1 MNWLDIIIVILYAG
15 GLLGLGFYFK
25 DQKTKKDYFLGGRS
39 LGWFEL
45 GLSVMASQLSAI
57 SFISAAAFVGMRA
70 GGGLQWL
77 TYEFAV
83 PVAMIVLMVFIFPPL
98 YKKGVVSVYEYLEER
113 FGRSTRLLISLV
125 FQFSR
130 AFATGIMIYA
140 VALVLSVVL
149 EVPQWMTILISG
161 IVTLIYSYQGG
172 MKAVV
177 WGDAIQMII
186 LFGGILICIGYGLH
200 YLGGWQ
206 SFIDQVDQNRLQS
219 VDFSNMGFAK
229 GDEFGF
235 WPMFVGGLFLYTSY
249 YGTDQSQAQRALSAR
264 DMGQGIKM
272 LIFNGVARFPLTLSY
287 CLLGLLVGTF
297 AYANADFFSRIP
309 LDQPDLMMPVFIANY
324 LPHGVIGLLITAILA
339 AAMSSLSSAIN
350 SLSAATTQ
358 DFFTKSGAETNL
370 SYSKYLTVF
379 WGAICMG
386 LAFFAGEIADT
397 VIEAVNKIG
406 SLFYGP
412 VIATFLI
419 AILFKRI
426 KRNAMNLGLIAGV
439 FTNLL
444 LWLFTSD
451 WLFWFWWNATGAAS
465 TFVVSWLS
473 SKLFSETDI
482 ETEQEVSIMPSKKEV
497 AILLGYF
504 MLIVVISLNIEALF
518 I

>member
-1 MNWLDIIIVILYAG
+1 MNWLDIIIVIVYAA
-15 GLLGLGFYFK
+15 GLLSLGFYFK

-83 PVAMIVLMVFIFPPL
+83 PIAMIILMVVIFPPL
-98 YKKGVVSVYEYLEER
+98 YRKGIVSVYEYLEER
-113 FGRSTRLLISLV
+113 FGRSTRLLISIV

-140 VALVLSVVL
+140 VALVLSAVL
-149 EVPQWMTILISG
+149 DIPQWATILISG
-161 IVTLIYSYQGG
+161 VVTLIYSYQGG

-200 YLGGWQ
+200 YLGGWDV
-206 SFIDQVDQNRLQS
+206 FMARVDQSRIQS
-219 VDFSNMGFAK
+219 VDFSSLGFSK
-229 GDEFGF
+229 GEEFGF
-235 WPMFVGGLFLYTSY
+235 WPMFLGGLFLYASY

-264 DMGQGIKM
+264 DMGQVKKM
-272 LIFNGVARFPLTLSY
+272 LIFNGVARFPVTMSY
-287 CLLGLLVGTF
+287 CIMGLIVGTF
-297 AYANADFFSRIP
+297 AYSNPDFLSMIP
-309 LDQPDLMMPVFIANY
+309 QDRPDLMMPVFIANY
-324 LPHGVIGLLITAILA
+324 LPHGIVGLLITAILA

-358 DFFTKSGAETNL
+358 DFFTKSDGETNL
-370 SYSKYLTVF
+370 SSSKYLTIF
-379 WGAICMG
+379 WGAVCMG

-412 VIATFLI
+412 VIATFSI
-419 AILFKRI
+419 AILFKQV
-426 KRNAMNLGLIAGV
+426 KRKAMNVGLIAGV
-439 FTNLL
+439 LTNMY

-451 WLFWFWWNATGAAS
+451 WLFWFWWNVTGAMA
-465 TFVVSWLS
+465 TFLVATLS
-473 SKLFSETDI
+473 SIINKESVEKEEEKLVLE
-482 ETEQEVSIMPSKKEV
+482 PLGKEGI
-497 AILLGYF
+497 ILIIYF
-504 MLIVVISLNIEALF
+504 VFIVCISVF
-518 I
+518 IDKLL

>member
-1 MNWLDIIIVILYAG
+1 MNWLDIVIVIVYAV
-15 GLLGLGFYFK
+15 GLLSLGYYFK

-70 GGGLQWL
+70 GGGMQWL

-83 PVAMIVLMVFIFPPL
+83 PIAMIVLMVIIFPPL
-98 YKKGVVSVYEYLEER
+98 YRKGIVSVYEYLQER
-113 FGRSTRLLISLV
+113 FGRSTRLLISIV

-140 VALVLSVVL
+140 VALVLSAVL
-149 EVPQWMTILISG
+149 DIPQWATILISG

-200 YLGGWQ
+200 YLGGWDG
-206 SFIDQVDQNRLQS
+206 FLAQVDRDRIQS
-219 VDFSNMGFAK
+219 VDFSSLGFSK
-229 GDEFGF
+229 GEEFGF
-235 WPMFVGGLFLYTSY
+235 WPMLLGGMFLYTSY

-264 DMGQGIKM
+264 NIGQVKKM
-272 LIFNGVARFPLTLSY
+272 LIFNGVARFPVTLSY
-287 CLLGLLVGTF
+287 CIMGLIVGT
-297 AYANADFFSRIP
+297 YAFSNTEFLNQIP
-309 LDQPDLMMPVFIANY
+309 SDQPDLMMPVFIANY
-324 LPHGVIGLLITAILA
+324 LPHGIIGLLITAILA

-358 DFFTKSGAETNL
+358 DFFTKDDAEANL
-370 SYSKYLTVF
+370 SSSKYLTIF

-386 LAFFAGEIADT
+386 LAFFAGAIADT
-397 VIEAVNKIG
+397 VIEGVNKIG

-412 VIATFLI
+412 VIATFTV
-419 AILFKRI
+419 AILFKNI
-426 KRNAMNLGLIAGV
+426 KQRAMNLGLIAGV
-439 FTNLL
+439 ITNLL
-444 LWLFTSD
+444 LWLLTSE
-451 WLFWFWWNATGAAS
+451 WLFWFWWNVTGAFTTLLISWIMSIVAQESQDSNHEAIVLEPAKRQVMILIAYFIMIVLAS
-465 TFVVSWLS
+465 VFVD
-473 SKLFSETDI
+473 KLF
-482 ETEQEVSIMPSKKEV
+482 
-497 AILLGYF
+497 
-504 MLIVVISLNIEALF
+504 
-518 I
+518 

>member
-1 MNWLDIIIVILYAG
+1 MNWLDIVIVIVYAV
-15 GLLGLGFYFK
+15 GLLSLGIYFK

-83 PVAMIVLMVFIFPPL
+83 PIAMIILMAVIFPPL
-98 YKKGVVSVYEYLEER
+98 YRKGIVSVYEYLEER
-113 FGRSTRLLISLV
+113 FGRSTRLLISIV

-140 VALVLSVVL
+140 VALVLSTVL
-149 EVPQWMTILISG
+149 DIPQWATILISG

-186 LFGGILICIGYGLH
+186 LFGGILICIGYGLD
-200 YLGGWQ
+200 YLGGWNT
-206 SFIDQVDQNRLQS
+206 FVAKVDQSRIQS
-219 VDFSNMGFAK
+219 VDFSSLGFSK
-229 GDEFGF
+229 GEEFGF
-235 WPMFVGGLFLYTSY
+235 WPMFLGGLFLYASY

-264 DMGQGIKM
+264 DMGQVKKM
-272 LIFNGVARFPLTLSY
+272 LIFNGVARFPVTLSY
-287 CLLGLLVGTF
+287 CIMGLIVGTF
-297 AYANADFFSRIP
+297 AYSDPDFMNMIP
-309 LDQPDLMMPVFIANY
+309 QDKPDLLMPVFIANY
-324 LPHGVIGLLITAILA
+324 LPHGIVGLLITAILA

-350 SLSAATTQ
+350 SLSAASTQ
-358 DFFTKSGAETNL
+358 DFFSTKDGETNL
-370 SYSKYLTVF
+370 SSSKYLTIF
-379 WGAICMG
+379 WGAVCMG

-412 VIATFLI
+412 VIATFTI

-426 KRNAMNLGLIAGV
+426 KRRAMNTGLIAGV
-439 FTNLL
+439 LTNMY
-444 LWLFTSD
+444 LWLFTSE
-451 WLFWFWWNATGAAS
+451 WLFWFWWNVTGALATFTIAWLVS
-465 TFVVSWLS
+465 TLSKESHEKEGEKLVLEPLGKEGSILITYFVV
-473 SKLFSETDI
+473 I
-482 ETEQEVSIMPSKKEV
+482 VCVSVFIDR
-497 AILLGYF
+497 LL
-504 MLIVVISLNIEALF
+504 
-518 I
+518 

>member
-1 MNWLDIIIVILYAG
+1 MNWLDIVIVIVYAV
-15 GLLGLGFYFK
+15 GLLSLGFYFK

-83 PVAMIVLMVFIFPPL
+83 PVAMVILMVVIFPPL
-98 YKKGVVSVYEYLEER
+98 YKKGIVSVYEYLEER
-113 FGRSTRLLISLV
+113 FGRSTRLIISIV

-149 EVPQWMTILISG
+149 NVPQWATILISG

-186 LFGGILICIGYGLH
+186 LFAGIIICIGYGLH
-200 YLGGWQ
+200 YLGGWE
-206 SFIDQVDQNRLQS
+206 SFMDQVDQDRIQP
-219 VDFSNMGFAK
+219 VDFSSLGFSK
-229 GDEFGF
+229 GEEFGF
-235 WPMFVGGLFLYTSY
+235 WPMFLGGLFLYTSY

-264 DMGQGIKM
+264 DMGQVKKM
-272 LIFNGVARFPLTLSY
+272 LIFNGVARFPITMSY
-287 CLLGLLVGTF
+287 CIMGLIVGTF
-297 AYANADFFSRIP
+297 AYANPDFLSMIPADK
-309 LDQPDLMMPVFIANY
+309 PDLMMPVFIANY
-324 LPHGVIGLLITAILA
+324 LPHGIIGLLITAILA

-358 DFFTKSGAETNL
+358 DFFTSSDGESNL
-370 SYSKYLTVF
+370 NSSKYLTIF
-379 WGAICMG
+379 WCAVCMI
-386 LAFFAGEIADT
+386 LAFFADEIAST

-406 SLFYGP
+406 SLFFGP
-412 VIATFLI
+412 VIATFTV
-419 AILFKRI
+419 AILFKQIR
-426 KRNAMNLGLIAGV
+426 RGAMNIGLIAGV
-439 FTNLL
+439 FTNLY

-451 WLFWFWWNATGAAS
+451 WLFWFWWNVTGALS
-465 TFVVSWLS
+465 TFFVAWIASLVTQEEVN
-473 SKLFSETDI
+473 KESEKP
-482 ETEQEVSIMPSKKEV
+482 V
-497 AILLGYF
+497 L
-504 MLIVVISLNIEALF
+504 EALGKEGIILFAYFLVIVLTSVF
-518 I
+518 IDKIL

>member
-1 MNWLDIIIVILYAG
+1 MNWLDIVIVIVYAV
-15 GLLGLGFYFK
+15 GLLSLGIYFK

-77 TYEFAV
+77 TYEFSV
-83 PVAMIVLMVFIFPPL
+83 PIAMIILMVVIFPPL
-98 YKKGVVSVYEYLEER
+98 YRKGIVSVYEYLEER

-140 VALVLSVVL
+140 VALVLSTVL
-149 EVPQWMTILISG
+149 DIPQWATILISG

-186 LFGGILICIGYGLH
+186 LFGGILICIGYGLD
-200 YLGGWQ
+200 YLGGWNT
-206 SFIDQVDQNRLQS
+206 FVAQVDQSRIQS
-219 VDFSNMGFAK
+219 VDFSSLGFSK
-229 GDEFGF
+229 GEEFGF
-235 WPMFVGGLFLYTSY
+235 WPMFIGGLFLYTSY

-264 DMGQGIKM
+264 DMGQVKKM
-272 LIFNGVARFPLTLSY
+272 LIFNGVARFPVTLSY
-287 CLLGLLVGTF
+287 CIMGLIIGTF
-297 AYANADFFSRIP
+297 AYTNPDFLNMIP
-309 LDQPDLMMPVFIANY
+309 QDKPDLLMPVFIANY
-324 LPHGVIGLLITAILA
+324 LPHGIIGLLITAILA

-350 SLSAATTQ
+350 SLSAASTQ
-358 DFFTKSGAETNL
+358 DFFSPKDGETNL
-370 SYSKYLTVF
+370 SSSKYLTIF
-379 WGAICMG
+379 WGAVCMG

-412 VIATFLI
+412 VIATFTI

-426 KRNAMNLGLIAGV
+426 KRRAMNTGLIAGV
-439 FTNLL
+439 LTNMY
-444 LWLFTSD
+444 LWLFTSE
-451 WLFWFWWNATGAAS
+451 WLFWFWWNVTGALA
-465 TFVVSWLS
+465 TFTVAWVVSAV
-473 SKLFSETDI
+473 SKEPYEKEEERLVLEPLGK
-482 ETEQEVSIMPSKKEV
+482 EGSILI
-497 AILLGYF
+497 AYF
-504 MLIVVISLNIEALF
+504 VLIVCVSVF
-518 I
+518 IDTLL